1 LSDHE
6 LVVLMNGRILGHV
19 GQLRNGSLELV
30 YDEAYRGDPAATPL
44 STAMPLTATRY
55 RDRAVRPF
63 LVGLLPDNDEVLSRW
78 GQTFGVSHRNPF
90 ALLGH
95 VGEDCAGAAQ
105 FVRPERLGDLSR
117 GRIDWLDEADVESRL
132 RAIRLDPTAWLW
144 GADEQGQFSLAG
156 AQSKVALYR
165 EADRRGRPYGRV
177 PTSHI
182 LKVASGRFS
191 DQEITEHVTMRA
203 ARLAGLVV
211 ARSELAAFGAER
223 AIVVERYDRLV
234 VEGELERVHQE
245 DLCQA
250 LGLLPDKKY
259 ERSGG
264 PAPTEIVKLLRTR
277 MTPTVADEAVDRFVD
292 ALVFNWLVGGTD
304 AHAKNYSLLM
314 QGPDVRLAPLYDL
327 TSGLPYQ
334 EELLGHARDS
344 RIRTDTPMLR
354 MSMSIDGESYFSEV
368 RMSNWQSFAK
378 QAGVDGE
385 RIVQRIRDLGSSLP
399 DDVSTA
405 ALEVHGFDASAVLS
419 EIVDSVVEHVA
430 RMMKAFDQANG
441 TQASHRN

>member
-1 LSDHE
+1 
-6 LVVLMNGRILGHV
+6 
-19 GQLRNGSLELV
+19 
-30 YDEAYRGDPAATPL
+30 
-44 STAMPLTATRY
+44 
-55 RDRAVRPF
+55 
-63 LVGLLPDNDEVLSRW
+63 
-78 GQTFGVSHRNPF
+78 
-90 ALLGH
+90 
-95 VGEDCAGAAQ
+95 
-105 FVRPERLGDLSR
+105 
-117 GRIDWLDEADVESRL
+117 
-132 RAIRLDPTAWLW
+132 
-144 GADEQGQFSLAG
+144 
-156 AQSKVALYR
+156 
-165 EADRRGRPYGRV
+165 
-177 PTSHI
+177 
-182 LKVASGRFS
+182 
-191 DQEITEHVTMRA
+191 MRA